1 MTPST
6 QRSKQTSCYLSIL
19 FMTTMVASA
28 IFYLNP
34 SIDMA
39 VSQSFFD
46 GEQFPLRHNGVLQ
59 TLRQANFWAGSLV
72 IGASIALVISRP
84 LRNAIGINL
93 KHALVPLITYGVGVG
108 LIVNMFLKDTFG
120 RARPRDTFGL
130 GGDQPLSA
138 AWEMSDACASNC
150 SFTSGEAAGAMAM
163 LSLVYLIPAKHRLT
177 RRIAPLLLGTLAVSL
192 SFNRIL
198 FGGHYLSDV
207 ILSMLI
213 VTIVMLTAELLACQI
228 RWERLSLRGTR
239 PRLGGRA
246 NVTRIA
252 FTRTR

>member
-1 MTPST
+1 MTRSIP
-6 QRSKQTSCYLSIL
+6 RSKQTGLNLSL
-19 FMTTMVASA
+19 VFMMTVVASA
-28 IFYLNP
+28 VFYLNP

-39 VSQSFFD
+39 VSRYFFD
-46 GEQFPLRHNGVLQ
+46 GEQFPLRHNGLLQ

-84 LRNAIGINL
+84 LRNAIGVNL

-138 AWEMSDACASNC
+138 AWELSDACASNC

-163 LSLVYLIPAKHRLT
+163 LSLVYLIPAGHRIT
-177 RRIAPLLLGTLAVSL
+177 HRVAQLLLGTLAVSL

-213 VTIVMLTAELLACQI
+213 VAIVMLTAETLACQI
-228 RWERLSLRGTR
+228 RWKRLSLRGTR
-239 PRLGGRA
+239 PRLAGRA
-246 NVTRIA
+246 AARIA